1 MNGTAGKTN
10 AKRAFQ
16 RKGAGSK
23 GFQIPGDSGKV
34 QSMTRPGPPHTQA
47 IPLPIEDTAF
57 FGHPKGLGYLSFSE
71 AWERFSYY
79 GMQTLLVLYMVHQLL
94 LPGHIEH
101 VAGFAM
107 LRGFL
112 ERVSGPLSVQALASA
127 VFGLYAGAVYVT
139 PILGG
144 LLADRVLG
152 RTTTVII
159 GALLMAAGHFLMA
172 FAWPFLLALLCLVLG
187 NGCFKGN
194 IASQVGGLYAH
205 DDLRRSDAFQIYY
218 LAINAGVIITPL
230 VCGTLGELVGWH
242 WGFAAAGVGM
252 LLGLA
257 IYLAGRR
264 YYPPEAPRQAG
275 VKKTALSLKPAEIR
289 TIIVLVLLLPVL
301 AISACSNQQIF
312 NAYLVWAERH
322 VDLRAFGHVIPT
334 TWLITLDSIVSVSTL
349 AGSIVFWQ
357 AWAKKRR
364 EPDELTKLVLGCAVT
379 AVGSLCLVAA
389 AAGSAATGEKAPI
402 YWLFGFHLLN
412 DIGFANV
419 FPVALALYSRAAPPQ
434 LASTIIGIYYL
445 SLAGANLFVG
455 WLGGLLEKMPATNFW
470 LLHAGLVAAAG
481 LIFFLVRP
489 LFRDAL
495 A

>member
-1 MNGTAGKTN
+1 M
-10 AKRAFQ
+10 
-16 RKGAGSK
+16 
-23 GFQIPGDSGKV
+23 GFQIPKDSGKV
-34 QSMTRPGPPHTQA
+34 QAMTNPGLARSQA
-47 IPLPIEDTAF
+47 FPAPISDTAF

-112 ERVSGPLSVQALASA
+112 ERMSGPLSVQALASA

-172 FAWPFLLALLCLVLG
+172 FEQPFLLALLFLVLG

-194 IASQVGGLYAH
+194 IASQVGALYAQ
-205 DDLRRSDAFQIYY
+205 DDMRRADAFQIYY
-218 LAINAGVIITPL
+218 LGINAGAILTPL
-230 VCGTLGELVGWH
+230 VCGSLGELVGWH

-252 LLGLA
+252 LLGLS
-257 IYLAGRR
+257 IYLAGRA
-264 YYPPEAPRQAG
+264 YFPPDTPRQAA
-275 VKKTALSLKPAEIR
+275 VKGARPSLKPAEIQ

-357 AWAKKRR
+357 AWAKRR
-364 EPDELTKLVLGCAVT
+364 HEPDELTKLVLGCAIT
-379 AVGSLCLVAA
+379 ALGSLCLVAA
-389 AAGSAATGEKAPI
+389 AAGSAATGAKAPI
-402 YWLFGFHLLN
+402 YWLFAFHLLN

-419 FPVALALYSRAAPPQ
+419 LPVALALYSRAAPPA
-434 LASTIIGIYYL
+434 LASTIIGVYYL

-489 LFRDAL
+489 LFRSAL